1 MTATYLALTIFADAA
16 NTIVDRVVQ
25 FEDGQFWLDRAAEFV
40 GHTVR
45 EGDIILGVRV
55 DRIGDEVEA
64 WG

>member
-1 MTATYLALTIFADAA
+1 MTATYLALTIFSDAA
-16 NTIVDRVVQ
+16 NTVVDRVVQ
-25 FEDGQFWLDRAAEFV
+25 FEDGSFWLSKAAELV
-40 GHTVR
+40 GHPVK